1 MADALDFIGNLSSI
15 AGLIVSVWVL
25 LRVGRISRSYLLQA
39 RLPDLRKKLRAH
51 RSKLSTLLGGY
62 PDSWGEMQV
71 ELQMC
76 DATLRS
82 LAGKLDR
89 GGRARTRAIQAD
101 IAGTSGA
108 ASAPPEEELRRIYSS
123 LAGLEREIDNLIKDI
138 GWRPGV

>member
-1 MADALDFIGNLSSI
+1 MAGLSSI

-25 LRVGRISRSYLLQA
+25 LRVGRISRNYLLQA

-51 RSKLSTLLGGY
+51 RSKLSTLLGDY

-82 LAGKLDR
+82 LAPKVDR
-89 GGRARTRAIQAD
+89 AGRVRVRTVEAEMARVC
-101 IAGTSGA
+101 GTA
-108 ASAPPEEELRRIYSS
+108 VAPPRERLREIYSS
-123 LAGLEREIDNLIKDI
+123 LAGLEQEMDNLIKDI
-138 GWRPGV
+138 RWRPGA